1 MNTNNVK
8 KYAPKAR
15 KAFIEAMSKQAAKY
29 GITKKEK
36 SSKRSRRVTW
46 F

>member
-15 KAFIEAMSKQAAKY
+15 KAFIEVVSKQAAKLWDCQ
-29 GITKKEK
+29 KENRA
-36 SSKRSRRVTW
+36 SGAE
-46 F
+46 

>member
-15 KAFIEAMSKQAAKY
+15 KAFIDAMSILYQQDCQRRH
-29 GITKKEK
+29 GRPITA
-36 SSKRSRRVTW
+36 
-46 F
+46 

>member
-15 KAFIEAMSKQAAKY
+15 KAFIEAFIEAISKQAAKY
-29 GITKKEK
+29 GVTSKKIK
-36 SSKRSRRVTW
+36 SAE
-46 F
+46 